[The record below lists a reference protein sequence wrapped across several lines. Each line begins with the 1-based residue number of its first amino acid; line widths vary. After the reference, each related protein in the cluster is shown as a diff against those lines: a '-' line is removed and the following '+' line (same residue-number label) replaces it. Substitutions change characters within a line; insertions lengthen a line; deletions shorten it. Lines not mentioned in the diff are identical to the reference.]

1 MTLGGVWGS
10 LLWLAD
16 KKCPIKTI
24 LAVTQ
29 LCVGVFT
36 WACVCLCGYMYVGGA
51 GLIAVCR
58 HMSVLREWV

>member
-16 KKCPIKTI
+16 KKCSIKTI

-36 WACVCLCGYMYVGGA
+36 WACMYKYVCVCVCVVICMLGGP
-51 GLIAVCR
+51 G
-58 HMSVLREWV
+58 